1 MNNIASLRL
10 ENFQSHLDTTIEF
23 SAGLNVLVGQSDSG
37 KTAII
42 RGVRWVLFN
51 QPRGTDFMRV
61 GADFA
66 RVTLTF
72 THGVTIVR
80 ERTSS
85 KNRYI
90 IKEPNK
96 EDLVLEGFGIHVPQE
111 VLDAHGME
119 PLRVDRDHDLIIH
132 LSQQLDGPFLLEQT
146 SSLRAKTIGRISGA
160 HFLDMA
166 IRDTSKDLSGLN
178 QRVKM
183 EETELEHLTG
193 ELEPYQTLD
202 KQRTKLDQAGE
213 KLDKLKQAERK
224 LDNLYELK
232 SALQKLSK
240 EKEETVTQF
249 QLVEQVHLW
258 EEAWNHIKQ
267 THAYAKSLDH
277 KRAEI
282 ELVGQS
288 INKCREWIDKTKH
301 ISDAQGAWEL
311 IQDKVSQK
319 QELIKLKQR
328 YSQMIEQKNQINRQ
342 LAQTDF
348 IQEKD
353 WSILAVIE
361 KKRAKVEQL
370 RQLHVLYKQVEKAVE
385 TTNDM
390 YKKVQHTK
398 EAESHREKLEHKLMN
413 YQRLKQLK
421 ELMHEV
427 NTRIIEGNRFMN
439 QKTEEMQ
446 RLEREFEEQLMHIG
460 TCPTCGS
467 SLEQG
472 LKNQ

>member
-1 MNNIASLRL
+1 MNNISSLRL

-72 THGVTIVR
+72 THGVTIIR

-146 SSLRAKTIGRISGA
+146 ASLRAKTIGRISGA

-183 EETELEHLTG
+183 EEAELEHLTV

-202 KQRTKLDQAGE
+202 EQRAKLDQAGE

-224 LDNLYELK
+224 LDNLKELK
-232 SALQKLSK
+232 AALQNLSK
-240 EKEETVTQF
+240 EREEALTQF
-249 QLVEQVHLW
+249 QLVEHVHLW

-267 THAYAKSLDH
+267 TYAYAKSLDH
-277 KRAEI
+277 KRSEI
-282 ELVGQS
+282 ETVGQS
-288 INKCREWIDKTKH
+288 MKKCREWIDKTKH
-301 ISDAQGAWEL
+301 ISDAEGALEL
-311 IQDKVSQK
+311 IQHKVTK
-319 QELIKLKQR
+319 IGELMKLKQR
-328 YSQMIEQKNQINRQ
+328 FNQMMEQKNQINRQ
-342 LAQTDF
+342 LMQTEF

-353 WSILAVIE
+353 WSILSVIE
-361 KKRAKVEQL
+361 EKKAKVEKL
-370 RQLHVLYKQVEKAVE
+370 RQLHVLINQIEKAIE
-385 TTNDM
+385 TTNNM
-390 YKKVQHTK
+390 YKKVQRTK
-398 EAESHREKLEHKLMN
+398 EAEGLREKLEHKLMN
-413 YQRLKQLK
+413 YQKLMHLK
-421 ELMHEV
+421 EQIHEV
-427 NTRIIEGNRFMN
+427 NTRITEGNRFME
-439 QKTEEMQ
+439 QKTDEMQ

-472 LKNQ
+472 VKNH